1 MKIHV
6 VQKGETLFSIAQQ
19 YGVSARLL
27 QKLNQAPTDGTL
39 VPGQTLVV
47 LLPERTHVVRRGD
60 TVWSIAREHGISTRE
75 LYQNNIFL
83 QGQGALIPGEE
94 LILSLQDVH
103 REGSLGV
110 NGYAYPFIN
119 GDLLRQVLPYMTYA
133 TPFTYGIGADGGL
146 VALRDEGILAAAGQ
160 YSVLPWM
167 HLSTMTEEG
176 RFSSAQAEA
185 LLGSAPRQETLLGQI
200 KEILKEK
207 GYGGLD
213 VDFEYI
219 RPELGAA
226 YAAFVDRLRRELN
239 PLGCSVLVALAPKTF
254 AGQRGLLYE
263 AHDYAAL
270 GRAANGVL
278 LMTYEWGYTYG
289 PPMAVA
295 PLGQV
300 RAVLDYALTAVAP
313 EKIFMGIPLYGY
325 DWPLPFVSG
334 KTRAES
340 LSPVQAVERAL
351 RHDIAIQYD
360 AAAQAPYYH
369 YTDRGG
375 REHAVWFEDA
385 RSIEAKLRLADEYHL
400 QGVGY
405 WNLTRPFPQN
415 WAVLASLFDIETLL

>member
-1 MKIHV
+1 MHIHV
-6 VQKGETLFSIAQQ
+6 VKRGDTLSSIAAMHDALPAFVAADNGLTLSTPLVIGQALVVRTPKTLHTVRAGETLS
-19 YGVSARLL
+19 
-27 QKLNQAPTDGTL
+27 
-39 VPGQTLVV
+39 
-47 LLPERTHVVRRGD
+47 
-60 TVWSIAREHGISTRE
+60 SIARDYDLSVRTLLRRNFFLHGRE
-75 LYQNNIFL
+75 LL
-83 QGQGALIPGEE
+83 
-94 LILSLQDVH
+94 
-103 REGSLGV
+103 REGDVLAIDYADEAPLGTLGV
-110 NGYAYPFIN
+110 NAYAYPYI
-119 GDLLRQVLPYMTYA
+119 GGELLDSVLPYLTYL
-133 TPFTYGIGADGGL
+133 TPFTYGITPAGVLVPLDDARLLERAARYGAKSL
-146 VALRDEGILAAAGQ
+146 
-160 YSVLPWM
+160 M
-167 HLSTMTEEG
+167 HLSTLTPEG
-176 RFSSAQAEA
+176 NFSSENAAA
-185 LLGSAPRQETLLGQI
+185 LLQNDRAQSALLA
-200 KEILKEK
+200 EILQTMAKK
-207 GYGGLD
+207 GYYGLD
-213 VDFEYI
+213 VDFEYVP
-219 RPELGAA
+219 PELRED
-226 YAAFVDRLRRELN
+226 YAAFVCRLREALN
-239 PLGCSVLVALAPKTF
+239 AEGKPVVAALAPKTS
-254 AGQRGLLYE
+254 AQQRGLLYE
-263 AHDYAAL
+263 AHDYALL
-270 GRAANGVL
+270 GAAANAVF
-278 LMTYEWGYTYG
+278 LMTYEWGYAYG

-334 KTRAES
+334 ETRAES